1 MRHHKLYRT
10 FLIALILVFLANT
23 GLLVLHITGR
33 IDLRDLAQA
42 RLPLLALPLTGTA
55 VWLVRR
61 RYSRWQR
68 QLNQAASQQGILLL
82 LAPHPDEPLGAHD
95 LYRRFPGQYIQRRGD
110 WPCAH
115 IGLELVGDQFQM
127 RYGMF
132 LPDRQLRP
140 AAVKEIAHEWHG
152 AQIEAVPLTAGGA
165 AADPVGQ
172 TAVQA
177 QARIVWCTLKLEK
190 DDVYPLHILD
200 EPKRYGVRA
209 RDPAE
214 TFLAA
219 VNATTSGVQTGVQ
232 LLVRPAPASVAD
244 RWSAH
249 VRKLEEKLNN
259 RGTRSRRSGDGLV
272 VTSQSYGPQN
282 EHLLRQEIADIAP
295 RLGEVKYE
303 VSLFIFAAGDRAD
316 EVLEQEMQRMAQ
328 NIQAEA
334 RGPYNQLVIAGRGRT
349 WTPVLGR
356 QFPEK
361 GGFILTAGELGRL
374 FHIPDK
380 ETMALYPKL
389 HISAANVRGPVADV
403 IVPPAQVPASI
414 LPGEKQ
420 GPRAR
425 VYGTFALP
433 TGETLYVGQPLS
445 ATVTHSLITGANG
458 TGKSVSAANMA
469 LQDWLGGN
477 AVFVIDPHGALLDD
491 ILAGVPL
498 AREQE
503 VHILDMES
511 KQPFQFNICRV
522 GRGQGIETTVD
533 YLMEAIRIGE
543 PAAWDSA
550 LGMKEVLE
558 NAFMVALYADES
570 ASLTDVASVLDPAT
584 RLGMVEKVTA
594 STPEAQ
600 EAVYFWKAVF
610 PQWNKNDQKRALAAA
625 QRRVKKFLKSPALR
639 RTLAGG
645 HTTFDLAEAIRR
657 RKLILV
663 PMPKT
668 LGVETKRIWSALLVQ
683 EFISVMM
690 RLPQADR
697 KYTTLIVDEL
707 KDTIGT
713 LAEFVKSIVEQLR
726 KYDTSGNFFTQV
738 FNHLPAD
745 VLLVFK
751 NECRTQIC
759 FNCGPDNAAI
769 AAEVM
774 GDGVTARDI
783 QKLPPHHAFV
793 RLAIPGAQTAPC
805 LIYMLPPI
813 SSPQTAVPPGRGQP
827 KPRPPQ
833 NIFKP
838 APVGVPPA
846 HWRPEELLQWLETA
860 AEESR
865 EAILTHLGT
874 LSLSEL
880 EIVWQKKRQL
890 DRWRR
895 EQMVDK
901 PWIIPDS
908 VQRIKAIS
916 ALTMGIPWWLSDMAY
931 AQKRIQS
938 PPVSKRQRET
948 EQTYD

>member
-1 MRHHKLYRT
+1 MRHHKLHRSL
-10 FLIALILVFLANT
+10 LIALILVFLTNT
-23 GLLVLHITGR
+23 GLLVLHVTGR
-33 IDLRDLAQA
+33 IDLGDLPQA
-42 RLPLLALPLTGTA
+42 RLPLLALLLSGTA
-55 VWLVRR
+55 VWLVRH
-61 RYSRWQR
+61 RYRRWQR
-68 QLNQAASQQGILLL
+68 ELNQAASQQGVLLL
-82 LAPHPDEPLGAHD
+82 LAPHPDEPLANHD
-95 LYRRFPGQYIQRRGD
+95 LYRRFPGQYIQRQGD
-110 WPCAH
+110 WPCTH
-115 IGLELVGDQFQM
+115 IGLELVGDPFQM
-127 RYGMF
+127 RYGIF

-152 AQIEAVPLTAGGA
+152 TQIEAVPMTAKGA
-165 AADPVGQ
+165 AADLVRGA
-172 TAVQA
+172 AVQG
-177 QARIVWCTLKLEK
+177 QARIVWCRLKLEK

-200 EPKRYGVRA
+200 EPKRYGSRA
-209 RDPAE
+209 RDQAE

-219 VNATTSGVQTGVQ
+219 VNATTAGVQTGVQ
-232 LLVRPAPASVAD
+232 ILIRPAPASVAD

-259 RGTRSRRSGDGLV
+259 KGTRSRRSGDGLA

-282 EHLLRQEIADIAP
+282 EHRLRQEIGDIAP

-303 VSLFIFAAGDRAD
+303 VSLTIFAAGDKAG
-316 EVLEQEMQRMAQ
+316 EELEREMERIAQ
-328 NIQAEA
+328 NIQAET
-334 RGPYNQLVIAGRGRT
+334 RGQYNELVMAERGRI

-374 FHIPDK
+374 FHIPDR
-380 ETMALYPKL
+380 ETMSLYPKL

-403 IVPPAQVPASI
+403 IVPPAQVPAHI

-425 VYGTFALP
+425 VYGTFDTP
-433 TGETLYVGQPLS
+433 TGEKLYVGQPLS
-445 ATVTHSLITGANG
+445 ATVTHSLVTGSNG
-458 TGKSVSAANMA
+458 TGKSVGAANIA

-477 AVFVIDPHGALLDD
+477 AVLVIDPHGALLDD

-498 AREQE
+498 EREGE
-503 VHILDMES
+503 IHILDMES

-522 GRGQGIETTVD
+522 GYGQGIETTVD

-543 PAAWDSA
+543 PASWDSA
-550 LGMKEVLE
+550 VGMKEVLE
-558 NAFMVALYADES
+558 NAFTVALYGDAS
-570 ASLTDVASVLDPAT
+570 ASLTDVAGVLDPAT

-594 STPEAQ
+594 GTPEAQ
-600 EAVYFWKAVF
+600 EAVHFWQEVF
-610 PQWNKNDQKRALAAA
+610 PNWNKNDQKRALTAA

-639 RTLAGG
+639 RTLAGS

-668 LGVETKRIWSALLVQ
+668 LGAETKRIWSALLVR

-690 RLPQADR
+690 RLPEADR

-726 KYDTSGNFFTQV
+726 KYDTSGNFFTQA
-738 FNHLPAD
+738 FNHLPED

-751 NECRTQIC
+751 NECRTQVC

-769 AAEVM
+769 AASVM

-793 RLAIPGAQTAPC
+793 KLAIPGAQTSPC

-813 SSPQTAVPPGRGQP
+813 SPPKTAVPPGHEGP
-827 KPRPPQ
+827 KPQPPR
-833 NIFKP
+833 NIFKTAP
-838 APVGVPPA
+838 AGINPA
-846 HWRPEELLQWLETA
+846 HWQPEELLQWLEAGA
-860 AEESR
+860 ANSR
-865 EAILTHLGT
+865 DTILTHLST
-874 LSLSEL
+874 LSLTEL
-880 EIVWQKKRQL
+880 EAVWQKKRQL

-895 EQMVDK
+895 EQLVKK
-901 PWIIPDS
+901 PWIIPDK
-908 VQRIKAIS
+908 VKRIKAIS
-916 ALTMGIPWWLSDMAY
+916 AATIGIPWWLSDMAY

-938 PPVSKRQRET
+938 SPVPKRQRDT